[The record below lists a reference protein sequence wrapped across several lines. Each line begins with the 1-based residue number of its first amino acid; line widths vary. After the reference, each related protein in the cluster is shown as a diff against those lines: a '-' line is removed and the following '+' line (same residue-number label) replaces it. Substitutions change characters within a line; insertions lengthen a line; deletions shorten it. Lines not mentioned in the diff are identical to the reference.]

1 MRYTVRFKPSAD
13 RELRKLPK
21 EIQARIGA
29 KLARLADDPVAPG
42 VEKLKGD
49 EGFRA
54 RVGDYRIIF
63 DLLHVE
69 LVILVIRVGH
79 RREVYR

>member
-1 MRYTVRFKPSAD
+1 MQYAIRFKPSAD

-29 KLARLADDPVAPG
+29 KLARLVDDPFAPG
-42 VEKLKGD
+42 GEKLKGD

-63 DLLHVE
+63 DIHHAE

>member
-13 RELRKLPK
+13 RDLRKLPP

-29 KLARLADDPVAPG
+29 KLNQLAEDPFLPG

-49 EGFRA
+49 PGYRA
-54 RVGDYRIIF
+54 RVGDYRIVF
-63 DLLHVE
+63 DVFRRE
-69 LVILVIRVGH
+69 LAILVIRVGH
-79 RREVYR
+79 RRQVYR